1 MIVRLATLIH
11 ATANLSIDRKLS
23 DQRVLNRFH
32 NKGLRA
38 STELTGARR
47 LNTHEINQYDTNR
60 NTKSRQC
67 AENQHEENPPSR
79 QRPAVDL
86 VAVEDRQ
93 NIAISQN
100 RDAHC

>member
-1 MIVRLATLIH
+1 
-11 ATANLSIDRKLS
+11 
-23 DQRVLNRFH
+23 VLNRFH

-60 NTKSRQC
+60 NTESRQR
-67 AENQHEENPPSR
+67 AENQHEENPQSR
-79 QRPAVDL
+79 QRPTIDL
-86 VAVEDRQ
+86 VAMEDGQ
-93 NIAISQN
+93 NLTISQN

>member
-1 MIVRLATLIH
+1 
-11 ATANLSIDRKLS
+11 
-23 DQRVLNRFH
+23 VLNRFH

-38 STELTGARR
+38 STELTDARR

-79 QRPAVDL
+79 QCPTIDL
-86 VAVEDRQ
+86 VAMEDGQ
-93 NIAISQN
+93 NLTISQN
-100 RDAHC
+100 RDTHR